1 MIVICKSLVN
11 TYEDLYKKEKMK
23 NNLNELLIEN
33 LNKRIERLDKE
44 NEAYKILLKKDLNK
58 ESK

>member
-1 MIVICKSLVN
+1 MIVMCKSLVD
-11 TYEDLYKKEKMK
+11 TYKYLYKKEKTK

-33 LNKRIERLDKE
+33 LNKRIEKLDKE

>member
-1 MIVICKSLVN
+1 MIVMCKSLID
-11 TYEDLYKKEKMK
+11 TYKDLYKKEKKK

-33 LNKRIERLDKE
+33 LNKRIEKLDKE

-58 ESK
+58 EE

>member
-1 MIVICKSLVN
+1 MIVMCKSLVD
-11 TYEDLYKKEKMK
+11 TYKDLYKKEKMK

-33 LNKRIERLDKE
+33 LNKRIEKLDKE

>member
-1 MIVICKSLVN
+1 MIVMCKSLVD
-11 TYEDLYKKEKMK
+11 TYKDLYKKEKMK

-33 LNKRIERLDKE
+33 LNKRIEKLDKE
-44 NEAYKILLKKDLNK
+44 NEAYKILLKKELNK